1 MNLDL
6 CKHWGVSAFLD
17 QEEWNELYD
26 QKLFELKKLVLE
38 QIYLPKL
45 VKKRLDECRLIIR
58 IQSPEKHFMA
68 LSQFHFQDFTIF
80 EREMSSVKLSIHQSM
95 DFEDL
100 LLGIHQALSIL
111 EAYRELIERYTNQ
124 WGEDWKGVEVNSREV
139 FPSGLFLQS
148 LKEGKT
154 INDWKETLLKERKR
168 ITIVF

>member
-6 CKHWGVSAFLD
+6 CKHWGVSALLD

-58 IQSPEKHFMA
+58 IQSPEKHFMS

-80 EREMSSVKLSIHQSM
+80 EREMSSVKLSIHQSL

-100 LLGIHQALSIL
+100 LLGIHKALSIL
-111 EAYRELIERYTNQ
+111 DAYKELIERYTIQ
-124 WGEDWKGVEVNSREV
+124 WGEDWKGVEVNSREL